1 MSEQTS
7 IIIGLIIF
15 IPIAYAVSFI
25 VSYLLMITAGLIVVS
40 IQIKKEKNKEG
51 EDEDE
56 AAAELLNEVEYGEYV
71 QWAAINNKPL
81 LFDKVETYHHK
92 FIKSIYLEKP

>member
-7 IIIGLIIF
+7 LILGLIVL
-15 IPIAYAVSFI
+15 IPIAYAVFFI
-25 VSYLLMITAGLIVVS
+25 VSYLLIVIVGLIVVS
-40 IQIKKEKNKEG
+40 IQIKKDKNK

-56 AAAELLNEVEYGEYV
+56 ASAELLNEVEYGEYV

-92 FIKSIYLEKP
+92 FIKAFYFEKSYL